1 MNQEGEII
9 ENRLLG
15 WGFGGWN
22 CIGRAVLFGEGG
34 MVACVLNREGGSVL
48 GGCCCHVFFLV
59 VFVWLTLSPSED
71 GIAFPV

>member
-1 MNQEGEII
+1 MVLNQEGEII

-48 GGCCCHVFFLV
+48 GGCFCLGRAEWLLV
-59 VFVWLTLSPSED
+59 S
-71 GIAFPV
+71 